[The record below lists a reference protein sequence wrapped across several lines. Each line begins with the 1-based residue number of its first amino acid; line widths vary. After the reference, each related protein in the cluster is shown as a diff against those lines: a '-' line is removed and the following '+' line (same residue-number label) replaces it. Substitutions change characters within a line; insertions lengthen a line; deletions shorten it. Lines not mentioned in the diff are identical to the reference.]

1 MDDLR
6 PEDPQWIG
14 TYQLEKRLGGGG
26 MGLVYL
32 GRSPGGR
39 LVAIKVIRA
48 DLASDPEFRTRFA
61 REVTA
66 ARKVSGIF
74 TAEVVDADLRGPVP
88 WLATSY
94 VAGPSLEQEVSG
106 HGPLSVAA
114 VTALAA
120 GLAEG
125 LNVIHAAGVVH
136 RDLKPSN
143 VLLAGDGPRLI
154 DFGIS
159 QSAEMSRLTGT
170 GMVIG
175 SPGFMSPE
183 QATGRETGPP
193 SDIFSLGAVLV
204 FAATGRGPFGSGS
217 SEDLLDRVVR
227 GRPDTGGLP
236 AAIRP
241 LAEWCLAKDPRRRP
255 TAAGLLAELSPVRPA
270 ASPEPAPGETAH
282 PATVRA
288 PARGPAQI
296 TVRATRSAAPPRV
309 PAAPGPPLPAAQ
321 PPPRVP
327 AAQPPPR
334 VPAAQ
339 PPPRVPAAQPP
350 PRVPA
355 AQPPPRVPAKPR
367 VPVAPDRRIPAVP
380 RPRVPVGEPPP
391 RQRPEP
397 RPGHARSRRGWLI
410 LAAVLLAG
418 IAALAVARAGL
429 LGGRA
434 PSRPAPSAVPS
445 ATASPASAREV
456 MATLG
461 SDLARSA
468 SVRPDVQ
475 RAVDGVRTCAL
486 SPASGRAALQRAIGT
501 RQDIL
506 DRLGTMAPDGLPGGT
521 RLISSL
527 ATAMRDSIQADVY
540 YQNWMSNF
548 ENSGTGCPADPSQ
561 DPAYLAGQD
570 ASAVATRAKQEF
582 TDIWNPLAP
591 RYGQRA
597 YSSGDF

>member
-1 MDDLR
+1 
-6 PEDPQWIG
+6 
-14 TYQLEKRLGGGG
+14 
-26 MGLVYL
+26 
-32 GRSPGGR
+32 
-39 LVAIKVIRA
+39 
-48 DLASDPEFRTRFA
+48 
-61 REVTA
+61 
-66 ARKVSGIF
+66 
-74 TAEVVDADLRGPVP
+74 VP

-94 VAGPSLEQEVSG
+94 VAGPSLEEEVSG

-159 QSAEMSRLTGT
+159 LSAEMGRLTST
-170 GMVIG
+170 GIVIG

-183 QATGRETGPP
+183 QATGREGGPP

-204 FAATGRGPFGSGS
+204 FAATGRGPFGAGS
-217 SEDLLDRVVR
+217 SEELLDRVVR
-227 GRPDTGGLP
+227 GRPDTGALP

-241 LAEWCLAKDPRRRP
+241 LAECCLAKDPRRRP
-255 TAAGLLAELSPVRPA
+255 TAAGLLAELSPARPA

-296 TVRATRSAAPPRV
+296 TVRATRPAAPPTHL
-309 PAAPGPPLPAAQ
+309 PAGQPSGQRLPSGPPLLVGQ
-321 PPPRVP
+321 PPPD
-327 AAQPPPR
+327 PR
-334 VPAAQ
+334 VPT
-339 PPPRVPAAQPP
+339 
-350 PRVPA
+350 
-355 AQPPPRVPAKPR
+355 
-367 VPVAPDRRIPAVP
+367 IP
-380 RPRVPVGEPPP
+380 RPPAPVGEPLRPHVPAPRIPAEPRILASEPP
-391 RQRPEP
+391 SRRRPEP
-397 RPGHARSRRGWLI
+397 RPRPARPRPAWLI
-410 LAAVLLAG
+410 LAVVLLAG
-418 IAALAVARAGL
+418 TAALAVARAEL
-429 LGGRA
+429 LGGHTPA
-434 PSRPAPSAVPS
+434 HPAPSASPS
-445 ATASPASAREV
+445 VTASSASAHDV
-456 MATLG
+456 MVVLG
-461 SDLARSA
+461 SYLARSA

-506 DRLGTMAPDGLPGGT
+506 DRLGSTSPDGLADGS

-527 ATAMRDSIQADVY
+527 VTAMRDSIQADEY

-548 ENSGTGCPADPSQ
+548 ENSGTGCPADPGQ
-561 DPAYLAGQD
+561 DSAYLAGQD
-570 ASAVATRAKQEF
+570 ASAAATVAKQEF
-582 TDIWNPLAP
+582 AGIWNPLAP

-597 YSSGDF
+597 YSGADF